1 MLWPGFFNNQVAM
14 TIIAEEIGRGDPK
27 RLHVAQEDGEA
38 RGLNCLF
45 SLRGGPAAGQVVPW
59 YIIAVPMAIASHSR
73 GKLKKRFQK

>member
-1 MLWPGFFNNQVAM
+1 M

-45 SLRGGPAAGQVVPW
+45 SASLRGGPGQVVPW